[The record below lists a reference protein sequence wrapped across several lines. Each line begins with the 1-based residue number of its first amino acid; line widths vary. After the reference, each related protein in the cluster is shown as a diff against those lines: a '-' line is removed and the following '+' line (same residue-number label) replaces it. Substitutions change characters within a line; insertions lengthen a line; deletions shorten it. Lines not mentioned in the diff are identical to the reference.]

1 MIITN
6 KLKEKIIEKIK
17 KVCNKEIRE
26 ENNKELLGLTI
37 DYFYDGELIDIGCVV
52 HIFDNDVD
60 EGYTEHISFT
70 LKSDGSDN
78 DLAKMIKKYDVNKR
92 LDITKKIAKEI
103 REYIETVN
111 WKDED
116 IVRIYEDMFFDLKN
130 YD

>member
-1 MIITN
+1 M
-6 KLKEKIIEKIK
+6 
-17 KVCNKEIRE
+17 
-26 ENNKELLGLTI
+26 LGLTI
-37 DYFYDGELIDIGCVV
+37 DYFNDGELIDIGCVV

-92 LDITKKIAKEI
+92 FDITKKIAKEI
-103 REYIETVN
+103 REYIETVS
-111 WKDED
+111 WKDKE